1 MPARKTKTSE
11 EILKKLPDL
20 IQTDDA
26 FRERLFG
33 ILLEHLP
40 SRREFNEILEK
51 IDDTIEEIRELN
63 RRQDEHTKAIRE
75 LSQRQEEHS
84 KAIHELSQRLEEH
97 SKILE
102 RHSQVLEEHTKAIRE
117 LSQRQ
122 EEHSKAIHELSQRLE
137 EHSKILERHSQVL
150 EEHTKRLEEHSR
162 AIESLVKEVHELKI
176 TVGGLVKEFG
186 DMKIEFYKL
195 ADEVMKL
202 KVTVGNIGA
211 RWGIMTE
218 DMFRKAYTE
227 IMKVLFGPEYKVE
240 KRKIKYDGK
249 ESDLDIVIFDEKE
262 IIVEISSSLNKK
274 KAERI
279 IEKVKAFREQTGK
292 MVTAYVISASVSAE
306 AVLLLSN
313 ENINVI
319 TPEFEEEI

>member
-1 MPARKTKTSE
+1 MPTKKPKTSE

-26 FRERLFG
+26 FRQRLFG
-33 ILLEHLP
+33 ILLEYLP
-40 SRREFNEILEK
+40 SRREFNEILK
-51 IDDTIEEIRELN
+51 RMDDTIEEIRELN
-63 RRQDEHTKAIRE
+63 RRQNEHTKAIRE

-84 KAIHELSQRLEEH
+84 KAIQELSQRLEEH
-97 SKILE
+97 SIILE
-102 RHSQVLEEHTKAIRE
+102 RHSQVLEEHTK
-117 LSQRQ
+117 
-122 EEHSKAIHELSQRLE
+122 RLE
-137 EHSKILERHSQVL
+137 EHS
-150 EEHTKRLEEHSR
+150 KRLEEHSR

-227 IMKVLFGPEYKVE
+227 IMKILFGPEYKVE
-240 KRKIKYDGK
+240 KRRIKYNGK

-262 IIVEISSSLNKK
+262 IIVEISASLNKK

-279 IEKVKAFREQTGK
+279 IEKVKAFREQAGK
-292 MVTAYVISASVSAE
+292 EVTAYVISASASAE

>member
-11 EILKKLPDL
+11 EILKKLPEL

-26 FRERLFG
+26 FRQRLFG

-84 KAIHELSQRLEEH
+84 KAIQ
-97 SKILE
+97 
-102 RHSQVLEEHTKAIRE
+102 
-117 LSQRQ
+117 
-122 EEHSKAIHELSQRLE
+122 ELSQRLE

-279 IEKVKAFREQTGK
+279 IEKVKAFREQAGK
-292 MVTAYVISASVSAE
+292 MVTAYVISASASAE
-306 AVLLLSN
+306 SVLLLSN

>member
-1 MPARKTKTSE
+1 MAKRKSE
-11 EILKKLPDL
+11 IRDKDKELLEKLLELMRLDRDFRVRLIGELAEFFPSREELAEILRRIDSL
-20 IQTDDA
+20 ILKQ
-26 FRERLFG
+26 E
-33 ILLEHLP
+33 EHT
-40 SRREFNEILEK
+40 RA
-51 IDDTIEEIRELN
+51 IRELME
-63 RRQDEHTKAIRE
+63 RVDRHSQVLEEHTKAIQE
-75 LSQRQEEHS
+75 LSRRQ
-84 KAIHELSQRLEEH
+84 EEH

-102 RHSQVLEEHTKAIRE
+102 RHSQVLEEHTKAIQE
-117 LSQRQ
+117 LSRRQ
-122 EEHSKAIHELSQRLE
+122 E

-162 AIESLVKEVHELKI
+162 AIEMLVREVYDLKI
-176 TVGGLVKEFG
+176 TVGGLVKEFN

-249 ESDLDIVIFDEKE
+249 ESEIDIVIVNSKE
-262 IIVEISSSLNKK
+262 VAIEISSSLNKK

-279 IEKVKAFREQTGK
+279 IEKLRAYREQVGRD
-292 MVTAYVISASVSAE
+292 VSAYVISASASAE
-306 AVLLLSN
+306 SVVLLTK
-313 ENINVI
+313 EGINVI
-319 TPEFEEEI
+319 TPEFEEEF

>member
-1 MPARKTKTSE
+1 
-11 EILKKLPDL
+11 
-20 IQTDDA
+20 
-26 FRERLFG
+26 
-33 ILLEHLP
+33 
-40 SRREFNEILEK
+40 
-51 IDDTIEEIRELN
+51 
-63 RRQDEHTKAIRE
+63 
-75 LSQRQEEHS
+75 
-84 KAIHELSQRLEEH
+84 
-97 SKILE
+97 
-102 RHSQVLEEHTKAIRE
+102 
-117 LSQRQ
+117 
-122 EEHSKAIHELSQRLE
+122 LE

-195 ADEVMKL
+195 ADEVMNL
-202 KVTVGNIGA
+202 KVTVENIGA

-227 IMKVLFGPEYKVE
+227 IMKVLFGPGYKVE

-249 ESDLDIVIFDEKE
+249 ESDLDIAIFDEKE

-279 IEKVKAFREQTGK
+279 IEKVKAFREQAGK
-292 MVTAYVISASVSAE
+292 MVTAYVISASASAE

>member
-1 MPARKTKTSE
+1 
-11 EILKKLPDL
+11 
-20 IQTDDA
+20 
-26 FRERLFG
+26 
-33 ILLEHLP
+33 
-40 SRREFNEILEK
+40 
-51 IDDTIEEIRELN
+51 
-63 RRQDEHTKAIRE
+63 
-75 LSQRQEEHS
+75 
-84 KAIHELSQRLEEH
+84 
-97 SKILE
+97 
-102 RHSQVLEEHTKAIRE
+102 
-117 LSQRQ
+117 
-122 EEHSKAIHELSQRLE
+122 LE

-227 IMKVLFGPEYKVE
+227 IMKVLFGPGYKVE

-279 IEKVKAFREQTGK
+279 IEKVKAFREQAGK
-292 MVTAYVISASVSAE
+292 MVTAYVISASASAE

>member
-11 EILKKLPDL
+11 EILKKLPEL

-26 FRERLFG
+26 FRQRLFG

-84 KAIHELSQRLEEH
+84 KAIQ
-97 SKILE
+97 
-102 RHSQVLEEHTKAIRE
+102 
-117 LSQRQ
+117 
-122 EEHSKAIHELSQRLE
+122 ELSQRLE

-202 KVTVGNIGA
+202 KVTVENIGA

-279 IEKVKAFREQTGK
+279 IEKVKAFREQAGK
-292 MVTAYVISASVSAE
+292 MVTAYVISASASAE